1 MSLPW
6 WKPDEE
12 LLAATLAEIDEHAPE
27 IRRALSLVSPLSG
40 REGSPGGQTGS
51 ADSGIHLDHDRTD
64 ATDQMGDLLD
74 GIGTAVFLGASD
86 MVRDRLG
93 DLVGSSAAPALAARA
108 VSRLIDEKLS
118 PTLSGLMND
127 MYELVTAEDGDREV
141 LEERIVDA
149 LAERDRVE
157 LAMEGA
163 RLLCGCEPELDDDSS
178 AALAS
183 FDDVLRGELWRTLPL
198 GDRRVA
204 CCAWA
209 APNYRER
216 LWWWFLGCDL
226 PHTALQDMQTAARVI
241 HLFPE
246 AREELERMLQA
257 EQDLDNL
264 CTAGSDRGRGKVIS
278 LRDYLL
284 AKAFP
289 VADSGRTP
297 ASVPE
302 ACVAYGLA
310 ASHHEEK
317 PLYCTAEL
325 TVSTDGE
332 NLIVDIEPPAKPT
345 ADSLPVL
352 EASGYAPLRARK
364 ALEPDRF
371 EFALSSSLFS
381 APEAWLVVS
390 LVTSEQRIRLP
401 FDEHE

>member
-6 WKPDEE
+6 WKPDED
-12 LLAATLAEIDEHAPE
+12 LLAAALAEIDERVAE
-27 IRRALSLVSPLSG
+27 VRRALSLVAPLDG
-40 REGSPGGQTGS
+40 REGLPGGQAGP
-51 ADSGIHLDHDRTD
+51 ADSGLHVDHDRAA
-64 ATDQMGDLLD
+64 ATDQMRDLLD
-74 GIGTAVFLGASD
+74 AIGTAVFLGASD
-86 MVRDRLG
+86 TVREHLG
-93 DLVGSSAAPALAARA
+93 DLVGSPVARGLAAA
-108 VSRLIDEKLS
+108 ALSRLIEESLT
-118 PTLSGLMND
+118 PALSGLMND
-127 MYELVTAEDGDREV
+127 FYELATAEDGAKEV

-163 RLLCGCEPELDDDSS
+163 RFLCNFEPALDDEV
-178 AALAS
+178 LAS
-183 FDDVLRGELWRTLPL
+183 LAAFDEVLKAELWRTLPL
-198 GDRRVA
+198 GDRRA
-204 CCAWA
+204 ARCAWA
-209 APNYRER
+209 APSYRER
-216 LWWWFLGCDL
+216 LWWWFRGCDL

-264 CTAGSDRGRGKVIS
+264 CTAGRDRSRGKVIS

-332 NLIVDIEPPAKPT
+332 NLIVDIEHPAKPT